1 MRVSGRR
8 RLLIIAAG
16 LVAVYAIA
24 GFLVAPP
31 LLRGRIER
39 EASARLG
46 REVHLARLR
55 INPFALSITL
65 DGLLINDPDGTP
77 LLRWDRLYVDFAPL
91 RSLWRR
97 AWCFGQ
103 IHLVGAAGRLA
114 ILPGG
119 ALNIDDIVARL
130 TAPDPTAPP
139 APPGPPPVI
148 DLGRLRIED
157 ASLAFID
164 RSTPTTFTST
174 LGPLRI
180 DLSDFTTRR
189 GEGNK
194 YSFRGQT
201 ESGETFSWDGTFAL
215 DPLGS
220 EGTFSL
226 EKVTL
231 GKYHP
236 YYRGMVPFDVKSG
249 TADVHS
255 DYRVAWGAGART
267 LLLKG
272 AAITLHDLKVSEH
285 GKEEIALEAPIAEA
299 TALDLDLLGGSA
311 TLGRLSTHGGHV
323 LMKKSKDGHVNLLDM
338 LLPFFETTEATPA
351 SARPLPANAAP
362 PVPIRVDE
370 MIFADYTLDAEDLSP
385 PRPARV
391 RLDSI
396 NLNLKGVDNIPG
408 TTAKGTLDLRWN
420 GRGTLHA
427 DGDLSLVG
435 LAGNLNVALDG
446 IDVTPVESYVEP
458 ALDLR
463 VTKGLFSARGFV
475 VANLIDPD
483 RLRFSYKGDAR
494 MDDFASIDGPHRGDF
509 LSWRSVRLGGI
520 DYSYEQ
526 ARMRIAELAIDAAR
540 GTVAMDAAGRL
551 NVSDV
556 LRLPAPPPAGDEA
569 PADAGVAAE
578 PAEPGPAPPPPTA
591 APPTAAAAATDEAD
605 TRIASARISGSELRF
620 IDRGMT
626 PPVTFAL
633 TRIGGTLAGL
643 SSRPGARA
651 GVRIAARVDDI
662 APVTLEGEVDPL
674 GADVFSDL
682 RLAAQGIDLSPIGPY
697 TARYLGYALD
707 RGRLDV
713 AMQYH
718 LENRAVQGSNVLTAN
733 PFTLGAKTDS
743 PDATHLPVRLGL
755 ALLRDRNGVV
765 ALDVP
770 LEGSLDDPKFRLG
783 RVILRALVN
792 VFTKL
797 VTSPFRL
804 LARAFAGREDVDLSV
819 VDFEPGSAT
828 LSADARTRLD
838 AVTKGLVD
846 RPGLTLQIAGAAD
859 PTIDTDGLR
868 HAKVTALLQGEKW
881 RSLGKR
887 EREAAPA
894 ESLTIEPAERP
905 KLLKAAWKKFRDTHP
920 EPADA
925 PKPETPEEFEA
936 RLFAG
941 QTVGPDDLSALA
953 VARAQAVHTMVLG
966 AGIETGR
973 VSLRQEGAAP
983 AARVTLE
990 LQ

>member
-1 MRVSGRR
+1 MSATPEPPRETAQRDRSATGRRR
-8 RLLIIAAG
+8 RLLIIAAA

-31 LLRGRIER
+31 LLRGRVER

-46 REVHLARLR
+46 REVHLTRLR
-55 INPFALSITL
+55 LNPFALSITA
-65 DGLLINDPDGTP
+65 DGLLIDDRDRTP

-97 AWCFGQ
+97 EWCFGQ

-130 TAPDPTAPP
+130 TAPEPGTAPAPPAGPAMAP

-148 DLGRLRIED
+148 DIARLRIED

-180 DLSDFTTRR
+180 DLKDFTTRR
-189 GEGNK
+189 GEGNQ

-201 ESGETFSWDGTFAL
+201 EAGEQFSWDGTFAL

-249 TADVHS
+249 TADVRS
-255 DYRVAWGAGART
+255 GYRVAWGAGADAKV
-267 LLLKG
+267 LLLNG
-272 AAITLHDLKVSEH
+272 ASIALHDLKVAEH

-299 TALDLDLLGGSA
+299 SGLDFDLIGGA
-311 TLGRLSTHGGHV
+311 FTLGRFTTRGGHV
-323 LMKKSKDGHVNLLDM
+323 LLKKSKDGHVNLLDM
-338 LLPFFETTEATPA
+338 LLPFYETNAATPDT
-351 SARPLPANAAP
+351 SRPAPAGPAAP
-362 PVPIRVDE
+362 IRLDDVSF
-370 MIFADYTLDAEDLSP
+370 IDYTVDAEDLSP
-385 PRPARV
+385 PRPVRV
-391 RLDSI
+391 RLDAI
-396 NLNLKGVDNIPG
+396 NLGLKGVDNIPG
-408 TTAKGTLDLRWN
+408 TTEKGTLDLRWN
-420 GRGTLHA
+420 GGGTLHA

-435 LAGNLNVALDG
+435 LAGTLNVALEG
-446 IDVTPVESYVEP
+446 IDVVPVDPYVEP
-458 ALDLR
+458 TLDLR
-463 VTKGLFSARGFV
+463 VTKGLFSAKGQLG
-475 VANLIDPD
+475 ADIIDPD
-483 RLRFSYKGDAR
+483 HLKFSFKGDVR
-494 MDDFASIDGPHRGDF
+494 MDDFASVDGPHRGDF
-509 LSWRSVRLGGI
+509 LSWRSVRLGGV
-520 DYSYEQ
+520 DYAYEQ
-526 ARMRIAELAIDAAR
+526 DRMRIAELAIDSAR
-540 GTVAMDAAGRL
+540 GIVTMDATGRL

-556 LRLPAPPPAGDEA
+556 LRLPAAPPAGDQAADDAAPEA
-569 PADAGVAAE
+569 A
-578 PAEPGPAPPPPTA
+578 PAPPPPTPAA
-591 APPTAAAAATDEAD
+591 APAPADEAD
-605 TRIASARISGSELRF
+605 TRVASARISGSELRF

-662 APVTLEGEVDPL
+662 APVTLEGQVDPL

-682 RLAAQGIDLSPIGPY
+682 RLAAQGIDLSPMGPY

-713 AMQYH
+713 AMQYR
-718 LENRAVQGSNVLTAN
+718 LENRAVVGSNLLTAN
-733 PFTLGAKTDS
+733 PFTLGAKTES

-770 LEGSLDDPKFRLG
+770 VEGSLDDPKFRLG

-797 VTSPFRL
+797 VTLPFRL
-804 LARAFAGREDVDLSV
+804 LAR
-819 VDFEPGSAT
+819 
-828 LSADARTRLD
+828 
-838 AVTKGLVD
+838 
-846 RPGLTLQIAGAAD
+846 
-859 PTIDTDGLR
+859 
-868 HAKVTALLQGEKW
+868 
-881 RSLGKR
+881 
-887 EREAAPA
+887 
-894 ESLTIEPAERP
+894 
-905 KLLKAAWKKFRDTHP
+905 
-920 EPADA
+920 
-925 PKPETPEEFEA
+925 
-936 RLFAG
+936 
-941 QTVGPDDLSALA
+941 
-953 VARAQAVHTMVLG
+953 
-966 AGIETGR
+966 
-973 VSLRQEGAAP
+973 
-983 AARVTLE
+983 
-990 LQ
+990 